1 LLRHCICIMH
11 RKHRIRRKAV
21 GLLEI

>member
-1 LLRHCICIMH
+1 LLRHCICIIY